1 MRTNKHLVFLF
12 IIILFIFHGCATTG
26 QRQPAVV
33 GERPEEYQ
41 QFFTELDQ
49 VVDEYM
55 VREASD
61 FQVSGFPYLR
71 TNRFLAI
78 MKDRVNGDSQEIW
91 VEWMRQMDLKARK
104 KEISNLPEDGVT
116 ELTSRLPDVSNRQ
129 ELLAKVTDYSEQTL
143 AFDRRQTDFYDAVK
157 SAVYITGEYSMTMRT
172 FGLYPLASIPV
183 SYATKKQY
191 NIFRDWHQTP
201 LESLPVDGNITV
213 FTPVM
218 HPVYSG
224 QDITAIFA
232 TSRRNLLGLPDL
244 SSNEIKALVL
254 AYAPVIEQD
263 VTGTFDLFGK
273 VKWKNRHVKIAFENP
288 TVYYYITYS
297 LFKGEPVVQLN
308 YAFWY
313 SGRWGENS
321 PGIERG
327 PLDGVTLRITFD
339 PDGRPA
345 MVDIMN
351 NCGCYH
357 FYVPRKERVEKVLT
371 SSDGLYPFVPA
382 WLPDEFP
389 RHRLGLRINSGWHQ
403 IQKVFAEAVPANTIT
418 YELRPYD
425 VLEAV
430 PHAGNGTES
439 VFSPEGIMKDSSRI
453 EPYIF
458 FSMGIPKVGY
468 MRQRG
473 HHAIKL
479 VGRAHFTDPDLF
491 DNNFIFK

>member
-1 MRTNKHLVFLF
+1 MRVNKHLIFLF
-12 IIILFIFHGCATTG
+12 IIFILTFHGCATTG
-26 QRQPAVV
+26 QRQPTVI
-33 GERPEEYQ
+33 GERPQEYQ

-71 TNRFLAI
+71 TNRFLAA
-78 MKDRVNGDSQEIW
+78 MKDRVNGDSREIW
-91 VEWMRQMDLKARK
+91 VEWMRQLDLKARK
-104 KEISNLPEDGVT
+104 KEVSNLPEDAVT
-116 ELTSRLPDVSNRQ
+116 ELTNRLPIVSNRQ
-129 ELLAKVTDYSEQTL
+129 ELLAEVADYSEQTL
-143 AFDRRQTDFYDAVK
+143 AYDLRQTDFYEAVK

-172 FGLYPLASIPV
+172 FGLYPLATIPV
-183 SYATKKQY
+183 AYATEKQY

-201 LESLPVDGNITV
+201 LESLAVDGNITV
-213 FTPVM
+213 FTPAI
-218 HPVYSG
+218 HPVYSE
-224 QDITAIFA
+224 QDISAVFA
-232 TSRRNLLGLPDL
+232 PSRRNLFGLPNLADT
-244 SSNEIKALVL
+244 EIKALVL
-254 AYAPVIEQD
+254 AYAPVIQQD

-273 VKWKNRHVKIAFENP
+273 VKWKNGHVKIVFQNP

-297 LFKGEPVVQLN
+297 LFKGEPVIQLN

-339 PDGRPA
+339 PDGRPVMA
-345 MVDIMN
+345 DIMN
-351 NCGCYH
+351 NCGCYY

-371 SSDGLYPFVPA
+371 SSDGLYPFVPT

-389 RHRLGLRINSGWHQ
+389 RHRLSLRINSGWHQ
-403 IQKVFAEAVPANTIT
+403 IQKVFAEEIPANTIT
-418 YELRPYD
+418 YEMLPYD

-439 VFSPEGIMKDSSRI
+439 VFSPKGIMKDSSRI

-458 FSMGIPKVGY
+458 FSMGIPKIGY